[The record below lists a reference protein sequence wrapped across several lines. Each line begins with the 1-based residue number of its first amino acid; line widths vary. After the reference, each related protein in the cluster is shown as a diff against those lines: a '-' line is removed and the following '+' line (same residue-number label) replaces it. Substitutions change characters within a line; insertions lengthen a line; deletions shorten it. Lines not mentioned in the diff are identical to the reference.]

1 MVEMGEGLTFA
12 EIERRRDRKY
22 RRIRELRLRSE
33 EEAARFIDEVG
44 FCLLFPHRSI
54 ELPSLWEAICGG
66 RRRIPR
72 HHHDYELSLAW
83 SWKDSLP
90 TRRRAFYGKYL
101 KRKPTFI
108 SLKLFPYF
116 YALSENYGGLDDYLI
131 EYEDG
136 RLSYEAK
143 CVYEALLE
151 WGALPTSILRHKA
164 GLSGKSNASRF
175 DRALVE
181 LQAGLK
187 IAKVGISDANR
198 WKYCYVYD
206 LLPRWL
212 PDEVE
217 QAKRISRKEA
227 MREMILKYLDTVVV
241 ATPEGISSLFGWGI
255 RELDRA
261 IDSLVEEGRVMAD
274 VRVEGKGGYLM
285 LRC

>member
-1 MVEMGEGLTFA
+1 MEEELAFA
-12 EIERRRDRKY
+12 EIERQRDCKY
-22 RRIRELRLRSE
+22 RRARELRLHSE
-33 EEAARFIDEVG
+33 EEAAQFIDEVG
-44 FCLLFPHRSI
+44 LCLLFPNRGI
-54 ELPSLWEAICGG
+54 ELPSLWEAICGE
-66 RRRIPR
+66 RRRIP
-72 HHHDYELSLAW
+72 HHHDDYELGLAW
-83 SWKDSLP
+83 NWKDSLP
-90 TRRRAFYGKYL
+90 SRKRAFYGKYL
-101 KRKPTFI
+101 KRKPTLI
-108 SLKLFPYF
+108 SLKFFPYF

-136 RLSYEAK
+136 KLSYEAK

-164 GLSGKSNASRF
+164 RLGGKSNAPRF

-217 QAKRISRKEA
+217 QAKGISRKEA
-227 MREMILKYLDTVVV
+227 MREIILRHLDTVVI
-241 ATPEGISSLFGWGI
+241 ATPEEIGNLFRWGI
-255 RELDRA
+255 MELGRA
-261 IDSLVEEGRVMAD
+261 IDSLVEGGRVMAN
-274 VRVEGKGGYLM
+274 VRIEGKGGYLM
-285 LRC
+285 LKC